1 MICTMLI
8 YVTFLLYIMSTHYE
22 TYSASSH
29 EKGVKLLET
38 HAQNKGTA
46 FTDVERASFGRKG
59 LLPPSVC
66 FT

>member
-1 MICTMLI
+1 
-8 YVTFLLYIMSTHYE
+8 MSTHYE

-46 FTDVERASFGRKG
+46 FTDVERAAFGREG